1 MAVIQSLNTS
11 EYLYLQFYSWKIYF
25 DYFQPFIFTCHR
37 AFLFPTDF
45 QLDLEFWA
53 DNGDYTRD
61 ELYDV
66 RLNIIYFLN

>member
-1 MAVIQSLNTS
+1 MINSQELELKVNDHIVFNSLFS
-11 EYLYLQFYSWKIYF
+11 LRY
-25 DYFQPFIFTCHR
+25 R

-53 DNGDYTRD
+53 ENGDYTRD

-66 RLNIIYFLN
+66 CLCDLFPVLIDFSR